1 MKKFEFS
8 ADVVCTVKDGKIVGG
23 EFGEPN
29 KDLELAI
36 ENVEYEIL
44 NESGPGGGWPEI
56 LFRGYKNNLK
66 DILKLLYTGNNNNEF
81 NTLFNKW
88 DGSFESTI
96 EIIG

>member
-1 MKKFEFS
+1 MKKFEFT

-23 EFGEPN
+23 EFSEPN
-29 KDLELAI
+29 EKLENAI
-36 ENVEYEIL
+36 KNVEYEIL

-56 LFRGYKNNLK
+56 LFKGEKNDLK
-66 DILKLLYTGNNNNEF
+66 DILKLLYTGNNDNEF
-81 NTLFNKW
+81 KALFNKW